1 MSIEFKKVTKHFGGT
16 DVVDDLSLEI
26 QDGEFVVLLGPSGC
40 GKTTTLRMLA
50 GLENATSGDILI
62 DGERVNDV
70 PTQHRDVAMVF
81 QSYALYPH
89 MTIAE
94 NIGYPLRVRK
104 IEKGERAARVNRVA
118 AMLEIESLLERKP
131 RQLSGGERQR
141 VALARAIVR
150 EPRAYL
156 MDEPLSNL
164 DARLR
169 VQMRGELKRLQH
181 QLGTTTIYVTHDQ
194 AEAMTLASRVAVMRK
209 GLLQQFD
216 TPMNIYNY
224 PANRFVAEFVG
235 SPSMNFV
242 EGKIDPGSGTF
253 VSDSLLIPLSADQI
267 SNLAGQSA
275 LTMGIRPEH
284 IQVLAEPH
292 DGAIPA
298 SVYVTELMGNETFVF
313 VTVGANRLI
322 ARAPADFRAELES
335 KVWLRIAAEK
345 AHFFDSAGAE
355 ISSLLPDHLRN
366 RRPHLLRP
374 HLITRIGRM
383 KPIAREIFRMRRELL
398 SRDRVDIK
406 HRHTVTS
413 CNLLQPAAKLN
424 NLPLILVTRRT
435 WNSRRARNI
444 RKVRHHN
451 SRARLFFEH
460 AENLFVVFRKLVQR
474 QPMPDVVDAD
484 TNSHKIRI
492 HRDALVQLRTQD
504 IRSRRATH
512 AEIA

>member
-1 MSIEFKKVTKHFGGT
+1 MSIEFKNVSKHFGGT
-16 DVVDDLSLEI
+16 CVVDDLSLEI
-26 QDGEFVVLLGPSGC
+26 RDGEFVVLLGPSGC

-50 GLENATSGDILI
+50 GLENVSSGDIYI
-62 DGERVNDV
+62 GGERVNDV
-70 PTQHRDVAMVF
+70 PTQHRDLAMVF

-104 IEKGERAARVNRVA
+104 IQKNERAARVNRVA

-209 GLLQQFD
+209 GRLQQFD
-216 TPMNIYNY
+216 TPMNIYNQ

-242 EGKIDPGSGTF
+242 EGRVDQATF
-253 VSDSLLIPLSADQI
+253 VSDSLRIPLSASQLCQL
-267 SNLAGQSA
+267 SGQSR

-292 DGAIPA
+292 DGAIAA

-313 VTVGANRLI
+313 LSVGENRLI
-322 ARAPADFRAELES
+322 ARAPADFRAEVES
-335 KVWLRIAAEK
+335 KVWLGLATER
-345 AHFFDSAGAE
+345 AHFFDSRGDILTQRRKGAE
-355 ISSLLPDHLRN
+355 ES
-366 RRPHLLRP
+366 
-374 HLITRIGRM
+374 
-383 KPIAREIFRMRRELL
+383 
-398 SRDRVDIK
+398 
-406 HRHTVTS
+406 
-413 CNLLQPAAKLN
+413 
-424 NLPLILVTRRT
+424 
-435 WNSRRARNI
+435 
-444 RKVRHHN
+444 
-451 SRARLFFEH
+451 
-460 AENLFVVFRKLVQR
+460 
-474 QPMPDVVDAD
+474 
-484 TNSHKIRI
+484 
-492 HRDALVQLRTQD
+492 
-504 IRSRRATH
+504 
-512 AEIA
+512 

>member
-1 MSIEFKKVTKHFGGT
+1 MGIEFRNVTKHFGGAS
-16 DVVDDLSLEI
+16 VVDDLSLEI
-26 QDGEFVVLLGPSGC
+26 RDGEFVVLLGPSGC

-50 GLENATSGDILI
+50 GLETVSTGDIFI

-70 PTQHRDVAMVF
+70 PTQHRDLAMVF

-104 IEKGERAARVNRVA
+104 FEKAQRVERVNRVA

-209 GLLQQFD
+209 GRLQQFD
-216 TPMNIYNY
+216 TPMNIYNH

-235 SPSMNFV
+235 SPSMNF
-242 EGKIDPGSGTF
+242 IDGEQVT
-253 VSDSLLIPLSADQI
+253 I
-267 SNLAGQSA
+267 
-275 LTMGIRPEH
+275 GIRPEH
-284 IQVLAEPH
+284 IEVFTEPR
-292 DGAIPA
+292 DGAIAA

-313 VTVGANRLI
+313 LSVGANRLI
-322 ARAPADFRAELES
+322 ARAPADFRAEVES
-335 KVWLRIAAEK
+335 KVWLELAK
-345 AHFFDSAGAE
+345 DKMHSFDPKSGESINTDDADKNP
-355 ISSLLPDHLRN
+355 I
-366 RRPHLLRP
+366 LLR
-374 HLITRIGRM
+374 H
-383 KPIAREIFRMRRELL
+383 
-398 SRDRVDIK
+398 S
-406 HRHTVTS
+406 
-413 CNLLQPAAKLN
+413 N
-424 NLPLILVTRRT
+424 
-435 WNSRRARNI
+435 
-444 RKVRHHN
+444 
-451 SRARLFFEH
+451 RL
-460 AENLFVVFRKLVQR
+460 R
-474 QPMPDVVDAD
+474 
-484 TNSHKIRI
+484 
-492 HRDALVQLRTQD
+492 
-504 IRSRRATH
+504 
-512 AEIA
+512 